1 MSEVK
6 ITRRNQDEF
15 LENQNVVR
23 RKITVEP
30 HEFTFE
36 VDGKT
41 NQQVQELV
49 ERLLGEL
56 SLTVSRFQQG
66 VGHEIENLELSRKFD
81 TFPSSDFSESEGFK
95 EILPASVEVE
105 ERTLK
110 KFDVRVD
117 LTPTTLEVV
126 AYDES
131 DVHEVLWNADMSYHI
146 DTSDFCVDDHD
157 CRLIETGEE
166 KLERGIQ

>member
-15 LENQNVVR
+15 LENQSVVR
-23 RKITVEP
+23 RKITVQP

-49 ERLLGEL
+49 EGLLGEL
-56 SLTVSRFQQG
+56 SLTVSRFQNG
-66 VGHEIENLELSRKFD
+66 VGHEIENLELSRRFD
-81 TFPSSDFSESEGFK
+81 TFPSSDFSQSEGFK

-131 DVHEVLWNADMSYHI
+131 DVHEVLWNADLSYHI
-146 DTSDFCVDDHD
+146 DTSDFCVDEGD
-157 CRLIETGEE
+157 CQLIETGEE